1 MFTKEKMMA
10 IVHGEFALHN
20 RGNKRYGCHVVGFQ
34 SMIQAFGSCVYSPN
48 DAFPTTY
55 AWDPRVKSFFFL

>member
-10 IVHGEFALHN
+10 ILHGEFALHN

-34 SMIQAFGSCVYSPN
+34 NMIQAFGSCIYSPN

-55 AWDPRVKSFFFL
+55 A